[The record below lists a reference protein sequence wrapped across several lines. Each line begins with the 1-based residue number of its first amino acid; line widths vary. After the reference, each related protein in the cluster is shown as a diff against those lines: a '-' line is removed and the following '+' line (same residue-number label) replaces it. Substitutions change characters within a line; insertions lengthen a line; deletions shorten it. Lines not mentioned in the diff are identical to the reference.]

1 MLAYIAY
8 MDPMVPQKMVYHRN
22 HARPQ
27 TDLMPFCWSQSDYDW
42 AFDTW
47 MKYVKLEMTFGTV
60 KARVIPV
67 ISTKKTH
74 QNRMYNAIEI
84 TNN

>member
-8 MDPMVPQKMVYHRN
+8 MDPMGSPKNGLPQKS

-67 ISTKKTH
+67 ISTKKTPSK
-74 QNRMYNAIEI
+74 
-84 TNN
+84 